1 MSHDYTYLVGEEQ
14 EELELY
20 ILFAIFIR
28 LALARGERLQL
39 PVPPSWT
46 RVVARNLKLIHE

>member
-1 MSHDYTYLVGEEQ
+1 MTTCLVGEDD

-46 RVVARNLKLIHE
+46 RVVARNLNEVDS

>member
-1 MSHDYTYLVGEEQ
+1 MTTCLVGEDD

-46 RVVARNLKLIHE
+46 RVVARNLKSIHE